1 MGNRVYNYEIMELIK
16 DHWSPRAF
24 SDEQIPIEDL
34 MAILE
39 AARFAP
45 SCFNEQPWRFI
56 VGHSPET
63 RAKVLSLLNEKNQV
77 WAKKAPVL
85 IIICGK
91 KNYTNNGKFN
101 FYHTFDSGTAW
112 GFLLLEAQRRGYI
125 THGMAGFDKEKT
137 IEAFKLGDVY
147 QPIAAIAIGKLGD
160 KSTLPAEL
168 QEIEVPAGRIDLEDL
183 ILAK

>member
-24 SDEQIPIEDL
+24 SDEQVPIEDL

-56 VGHSPET
+56 VGHSPEM
-63 RAKVLSLLNEKNQV
+63 RAKVLSLINEKNQV
-77 WAKKAPVL
+77 WAQHAPVL
-85 IIICGK
+85 MIICGK
-91 KNYTNNGKFN
+91 KNFTYNGKPN
-101 FYHTFDSGTAW
+101 FYNAFDSGTAW

-125 THGMAGFDKEKT
+125 THAMMGFDKAKT
-137 IEAFKLGDVY
+137 IELFELGDIY
-147 QPIAAIAIGKLGD
+147 QPIAAIALGKLGD
-160 KSTLPAEL
+160 KNSLSKEL
-168 QEIEVPAGRIDLEDL
+168 QEREEPGRRIDLEDL